1 MGEWRCGT
9 CHKLMMSQGDVTWHT
24 RTLGH
29 DQPYDNEPGE
39 D

>member
-9 CHKLMMSQGDVTWHT
+9 CHKLILGPGDAQWHT
-24 RTLGH
+24 KVLGH
-29 DQPYDNEPGE
+29 DPPYDNEPGE

>member
-9 CHKLMMSQGDVTWHT
+9 CHKLIMNQADSRWHQDE
-24 RTLGH
+24 LGH
-29 DQPYDNEPGE
+29 EPPYDNEPGE

>member
-9 CHKLMMSQGDVTWHT
+9 CHKLIMNQSDANWH
-24 RTLGH
+24 RTFLDH
-29 DQPYDNEPGE
+29 EPPYDNEPGE